1 MTSYDLI
8 WQLIELILKDK
19 EMKSNTDDKKKD
31 QK

>member
-19 EMKSNTDDKKKD
+19 EMNTNADDKKKD

>member
-19 EMKSNTDDKKKD
+19 EMKSNADDKKKD